1 MKNHFRRVLFF
12 LFISAC
18 PLIFMTTMWLFTFG
32 QAFDFMDGI
41 KFGPYMFATFI
52 AILFACIVSVTIED
66 EDIPL

>member
-1 MKNHFRRVLFF
+1 MKKHVKRILFF

-18 PLIFMTTMWLFTFG
+18 PLIFMTTVWLLTFG
-32 QAFDFMDGI
+32 QVFDFMDGI
-41 KFGPYMFATFI
+41 KFGPYIFVTFF